1 LKNKNIQELSI
12 LTNNLRHTLRPSLSW
27 ILSKYVVFLVILLG
41 ATIKVK
47 AQTISMD
54 QLPIED
60 ALRRLQLMG
69 KIESD
74 ISFMSR
80 PLQPT
85 KIGAWD
91 SALKWL
97 DPVYFKK
104 GLHPIG
110 KKFLGNTF
118 YATVLPL
125 QVVSQYVTEQP
136 FQELD
141 GPMIASSGQ
150 QTFISGGVYLKLGPL
165 TIQYQPQLVWADNK
179 NYRGTIQTP
188 NYHYPDSYSYDHY
201 KNNLVFNGVFD
212 NAFLKNNLL
221 GNSSIRLNAGP
232 VSVGVSS
239 ENLTWGPSIMNPLL
253 MSSHA
258 PGFMHISFNS
268 RRPWRTKIGSF
279 EWQWVAA
286 YLEEINPAYRG
297 VAENYM
303 GYGKDQSHDEKRYFN
318 GAMLTYQ
325 PKWIKGL
332 SMGISRIVQ
341 EPELLLLDYSG
352 HSPSIEIPQWNL
364 IFKNAAR
371 SGDAKQTSNWLTGS
385 VEDNTDQYA
394 SLFLRWVW
402 EPAHAEFYT
411 EWGRNDAFFNMRDF
425 IQDPEHSRAYTYG
438 FRKLFNYVDNS
449 NNDNKKAS
457 PKYWQ
462 FVSEYTRLQQA
473 SSFPT
478 RTAGY
483 WYIHG
488 GYRPYGYNHLGQNL
502 GAPIGSGGNF
512 FMMRLSQFKGMQQ
525 FGFQIESTTHNGDI
539 YESSYAYQNPSK
551 TKWVDMGLRIIYDQ
565 PYKHF
570 LLSASIIAK
579 RSYNYNWTQPSTA
592 SGFGLQN
599 PNDLDSFLFKIGIR
613 YL

>member
-1 LKNKNIQELSI
+1 VKQRKKEIDKIYIKAQAIVFAIVICASI
-12 LTNNLRHTLRPSLSW
+12 LTFQH
-27 ILSKYVVFLVILLG
+27 
-41 ATIKVK
+41 AK

-91 SALKWL
+91 SAFKWL

-118 YATVLPL
+118 YATILPL
-125 QVVSQYVTEQP
+125 QVTGQYVTEHP

-141 GPMIASSGQ
+141 GPMVASSGR
-150 QTFISGGVYLKLGPL
+150 QTYISGGVFLKLGPL
-165 TIQYQPQLVWADNK
+165 TIQYQPQFVWAENK
-179 NYRGTIQTP
+179 NYRGTMQTP
-188 NYHYPDSYSYDHY
+188 NYNFPDSYSYDHL
-201 KNNLVFNGVFD
+201 KNNLIFNEIFD
-212 NAFLKNNLL
+212 APFLRNNLL

-239 ENLTWGPSIMNPLL
+239 ENLTWGPSIMNPLI
-253 MSSHA
+253 MSSH
-258 PGFMHISFNS
+258 PGGFMHLSFNS

-297 VAENYM
+297 LAENYS
-303 GYGKDQSHDEKRYFN
+303 GYGKDQSQDEKRYFN
-318 GAMLTYQ
+318 GAMLSYQ

-332 SMGISRIVQ
+332 SMGLTRIVQ
-341 EPELLLLDYSG
+341 EPELILKDF
-352 HSPSIEIPQWNL
+352 PQWNL
-364 IFKNAAR
+364 IFKNISR
-371 SGDAKQTSNWLTGS
+371 VNDEKFFSDYLLYS

-394 SLFLRWVW
+394 GAFLRWVW
-402 EPAHAEFYT
+402 EPAHTEFYT
-411 EWGRNDAFFNMRDF
+411 EWSRNDAFYNLRDF
-425 IQDPEHSRAYTYG
+425 IQNPEHSRAYTYG
-438 FRKLFNYVDNS
+438 FRKLFNYNEQ
-449 NNDNKKAS
+449 K
-457 PKYWQ
+457 PLKYWQ
-462 FVSEYTRLQQA
+462 FMSEYTRIQQA
-473 SSFPT
+473 SSFPV
-478 RTAGY
+478 RSAGS
-483 WYIHG
+483 WYVHG
-488 GYRPYGYNHLGQNL
+488 GYRPSGYNNLGQNL
-502 GAPIGSGGNF
+502 GAPIGSGSNY
-512 FMMRLSQFKGMQQ
+512 FMMRVSKFEGMKQLGIQ
-525 FGFQIESTTHNGDI
+525 LESTTKHADD
-539 YESSYAYQNPSK
+539 YEWGELAFQNPSK
-551 TKWVDMGLRIIYDQ
+551 IKWVDMGFRIMYDH

-570 LLSASIIAK
+570 LLSASLIGK
-579 RSYNYNWTQPSTA
+579 RSFNYNFSQPATA
-592 SGFGLQN
+592 SGFGFEN
-599 PNDLDSFLFKIGIR
+599 PNDVDSFLLKIGIR

>member
-1 LKNKNIQELSI
+1 MVFGKTNKNIKAI
-12 LTNNLRHTLRPSLSW
+12 TRTA
-27 ILSKYVVFLVILLG
+27 VLVMVLFTT
-41 ATIKVK
+41 TIVK

-125 QVVSQYVTEQP
+125 QVVSQNVTEQP

-150 QTFISGGVYLKLGPL
+150 QTYISGGVYLKLGPL
-165 TIQYQPQLVWADNK
+165 TIQYQPQFVWADNK
-179 NYRGTIQTP
+179 NYRGTTQTP

-201 KNNLVFNGVFD
+201 KNNLVFNQVFD
-212 NAFLKNNLL
+212 NPFLKNNLL

-286 YLEEINPAYRG
+286 YLEEINPVYRG
-297 VAENYM
+297 LAENYL
-303 GYGKDQSHDEKRYFN
+303 GYGPGQSQDEKRYFN

-332 SMGISRIVQ
+332 SMGFTRIAQ
-341 EPELLLLDYSG
+341 EPEILLWDYSTNKLA
-352 HSPSIEIPQWNL
+352 SVPNWNL
-364 IFKNAAR
+364 IFRNASR
-371 SGDAKQTSNWLTGS
+371 DKDGNQFSNWLLYP
-385 VEDNTDQYA
+385 VEESIDQYA
-394 SLFLRWVW
+394 GVFLRWVW

-425 IQDPEHSRAYTYG
+425 IQDPEHSRGYTYG
-438 FRKLFNYVDNS
+438 FRKLFNYNETAPS
-449 NNDNKKAS
+449 
-457 PKYWQ
+457 KYWQ
-462 FVSEYTRLQQA
+462 LMSEYTRLQQA

-478 RTAGY
+478 RSAGY
-483 WYIHG
+483 WYVHG
-488 GYRPYGYNHLGQNL
+488 GYRPFGYNYLGQNL

-512 FMMRLSQFKGMQQ
+512 FMMRVSQFKGMQQ
-525 FGFQIESTTHNGDI
+525 LAVQIESTTHNADI
-539 YESSYAYQNPSK
+539 YEGSKLAYQNPSVS
-551 TKWVDMGLRIIYDQ
+551 KWVDMGFRILYDQ

-570 LLSASIIAK
+570 LLSASLIAK

>member
-1 LKNKNIQELSI
+1 MKQRKKEIGKIYIKAQAIVFAMVICASI
-12 LTNNLRHTLRPSLSW
+12 LTFQN
-27 ILSKYVVFLVILLG
+27 
-41 ATIKVK
+41 AK

-118 YATVLPL
+118 YATILPI
-125 QVVSQYVTEQP
+125 QITGQYVTEHP

-141 GPMIASSGQ
+141 GPMVASSGR
-150 QTFISGGVYLKLGPL
+150 QTYISGGVYLKLGPL
-165 TIQYQPQLVWADNK
+165 TIQYQPQFVWAENK
-179 NYRGTIQTP
+179 NYRGTLQTP
-188 NYHYPDSYSYDHY
+188 NYNYPDSYSYDHY
-201 KNNLVFNGVFD
+201 KNNLVFNEIFD
-212 NAFLKNNLL
+212 APFLKNNLL

-239 ENLTWGPSIMNPLL
+239 ENLTWGPSIMNPLI
-253 MSSHA
+253 MSSHPA
-258 PGFMHISFNS
+258 GFMHLSFNS

-297 VAENYM
+297 LAENYW
-303 GYGKDQSHDEKRYFN
+303 GYGKGQSKDEKRYFN

-332 SMGISRIVQ
+332 SMGLTRIVQ

-352 HSPSIEIPQWNL
+352 NSNGTMIPEWNL
-364 IFKNAAR
+364 IFKNASRA
-371 SGDAKQTSNWLTGS
+371 SDVKQFSNWLTGS

-394 SLFLRWVW
+394 GAFLRWVW

-411 EWGRNDAFFNMRDF
+411 EWSRNDAFYNLRDF

-438 FRKLFNYVDNS
+438 FRKLFNYNEQQ
-449 NNDNKKAS
+449 
-457 PKYWQ
+457 PLKYWQ
-462 FVSEYTRLQQA
+462 FMSEYTRIQQA
-473 SSFPT
+473 SSFPV
-478 RTAGY
+478 RSAGT
-483 WYIHG
+483 WYVHG
-488 GYRPYGYNHLGQNL
+488 GYRPFGYNYLGQNL
-502 GAPIGSGGNF
+502 GAPIGSGGNY
-512 FMMRLSQFKGMQQ
+512 FMMRLSKFEGMKQLGIQ
-525 FGFQIESTTHNGDI
+525 LESTTKNADD
-539 YESSYAYQNPSK
+539 YEGSAMAFQNASK
-551 TKWVDMGLRIIYDQ
+551 TKWVDMGFRVMYDY

-570 LLSASIIAK
+570 LLSASLIGK
-579 RSYNYNWTQPSTA
+579 RSFNYNFSQPTTA
-592 SGFGLQN
+592 SGFGFEN
-599 PNDLDSFLFKIGIR
+599 PNDVDSFLLKIGIR

>member
-1 LKNKNIQELSI
+1 MNWKKEYMIFGKTNKII
-12 LTNNLRHTLRPSLSW
+12 LTLKKAKW
-27 ILSKYVVFLVILLG
+27 AIVIVLVLLTS
-41 ATIKVK
+41 TIAK
-47 AQTISMD
+47 AQTIGMD
-54 QLPIED
+54 QFPIED

-74 ISFMSR
+74 ISFMLR
-80 PLQPT
+80 PLQPS
-85 KIGAWD
+85 KIGGWD
-91 SALKWL
+91 SALKLL
-97 DPVYFKK
+97 DTVYFKK
-104 GLHPIG
+104 GLHPIS
-110 KKFLGNTF
+110 KKYFGNHF

-125 QVVSQYVTEQP
+125 QIVSQYVTEQP

-141 GPMIASSGQ
+141 GPMIASSGM
-150 QTFISGGVYLKLGPL
+150 QTYVSGGVYIKLGPL

-179 NYRGTIQTP
+179 NYRGTVQTP

-212 NAFLKNNLL
+212 NPFLKNNLL
-221 GNSSIRLNAGP
+221 GNSSIRLNVGP

-297 VAENYM
+297 VAENYL
-303 GYGKDQSHDEKRYFN
+303 GYGKNQTHDEKRYFN

-332 SMGISRIVQ
+332 SLGITRVVQ
-341 EPELLLLDYSG
+341 EPELLLWDYSTERLA
-352 HSPSIEIPQWNL
+352 STPNWNL
-364 IFKNAAR
+364 LFRNAAR
-371 SGDAKQTSNWLTGS
+371 EGDGKEFSNWLLYP
-385 VEDNTDQYA
+385 VEESIDQYA
-394 SLFLRWVW
+394 GVFLRWVW

-411 EWGRNDAFFNMRDF
+411 EWARNDAFFNMRDF

-438 FRKLFNYVDNS
+438 FRKLFNYNEK
-449 NNDNKKAS
+449 N
-457 PKYWQ
+457 PRKYWQ
-462 FVSEYTRLQQA
+462 FLSEYTRIQQA
-473 SSFPT
+473 SSFPV
-478 RTAGY
+478 RSAGT
-483 WYIHG
+483 WYVHG
-488 GYRPYGYNHLGQNL
+488 GYRSSGYNHLGQNL
-502 GAPIGSGGNF
+502 GAPIGSGGNY
-512 FMMRLSQFKGMQQ
+512 FMMRVSQFEGMKQLGIQ
-525 FGFQIESTTHNGDI
+525 LESTTKNADD
-539 YESSYAYQNPSK
+539 YEGGPLAFQNPSK
-551 TKWVDMGLRIIYDQ
+551 TKWVDMGFRLLYDR
-565 PYKHF
+565 PYKNF

-579 RSYNYNWTQPSTA
+579 RSFNYNFSQPTTA
-592 SGFGLQN
+592 SGLGFSN

>member
-1 LKNKNIQELSI
+1 MTRTKKEIVKIYTQAQAIIFSI
-12 LTNNLRHTLRPSLSW
+12 VLCGTLFIVS
-27 ILSKYVVFLVILLG
+27 F
-41 ATIKVK
+41 AK

-104 GLHPIG
+104 GLHPIH
-110 KKFLGNTF
+110 KKFLGNTI

-125 QVVSQYVTEQP
+125 QVTGQYVTEHP

-141 GPMIASSGQ
+141 GPMVASSGR
-150 QTFISGGVYLKLGPL
+150 QTYISGGVYLKLGPL
-165 TIQYQPQLVWADNK
+165 TIQYQPQFVWAENK

-188 NYHYPDSYSYDHY
+188 NYNYPDSYSYDHF
-201 KNNLVFNGVFD
+201 KNNLVFNGILD
-212 NAFLKNNLL
+212 DPFLKNNLL

-239 ENLTWGPSIMNPLL
+239 ENLTWGPSVMNPLI
-253 MSSHA
+253 MSSHPA
-258 PGFMHISFNS
+258 GFMHLSFNS

-297 VAENYM
+297 LAENYL
-303 GYGKDQSHDEKRYFN
+303 GYGIGQYQDEKRYFN
-318 GAMLTYQ
+318 GAMLSYQ

-332 SMGISRIVQ
+332 SMGLTRVAQ
-341 EPELLLLDYSG
+341 EPELMLWDYSTDPLA
-352 HSPSIEIPQWNL
+352 SAPNWNL
-364 IFKNAAR
+364 IFRNAAR
-371 SGDAKQTSNWLTGS
+371 KGDGDTYSNWLLYP
-385 VEDNTDQYA
+385 VEESIDQYA
-394 SLFLRWVW
+394 GAFLRWVW
-402 EPAHAEFYT
+402 EPSHAEFYT
-411 EWGRNDAFFNMRDF
+411 EWSRNDAFYNLRDF
-425 IQDPEHSRAYTYG
+425 IQNPEHSRAYTYG
-438 FRKLFNYVDNS
+438 FRKLFNY
-449 NNDNKKAS
+449 NKQQ
-457 PKYWQ
+457 PLKYWQ
-462 FVSEYTRLQQA
+462 LMTEYTRIQQA
-473 SSFPT
+473 SSFPV
-478 RTAGY
+478 RTAGT
-483 WYIHG
+483 WYVHG
-488 GYRPYGYNHLGQNL
+488 GYRPSGYNYLGQNL
-502 GAPIGSGGNF
+502 GAPIGSGGNY
-512 FMMRLSQFKGMQQ
+512 FMMRISKFEGMKQLGIQ
-525 FGFQIESTTHNGDI
+525 LESTTKNADN
-539 YESSYAYQNPSK
+539 YEGSWLAFQNSSK
-551 TKWVDMGLRIIYDQ
+551 TKWVDMGFRVIYDY

-570 LLSASIIAK
+570 LLSASLIGK
-579 RSYNYNWTQPSTA
+579 RSFNYNFSQSTTA
-592 SGFGLQN
+592 SGFGFEN
-599 PNDLDSFLFKIGIR
+599 PNDVDSFLLKIGIR

>member
-1 LKNKNIQELSI
+1 MKQRKKEIGKIYIKAQAIVFAIVICASI
-12 LTNNLRHTLRPSLSW
+12 LTFQN
-27 ILSKYVVFLVILLG
+27 
-41 ATIKVK
+41 AK

-125 QVVSQYVTEQP
+125 QVTGQYVTEHP

-141 GPMIASSGQ
+141 GPMVASSGR
-150 QTFISGGVYLKLGPL
+150 QTYISGGVYVKLGPL
-165 TIQYQPQLVWADNK
+165 TIQYQPQFVWAENK

-188 NYHYPDSYSYDHY
+188 NYNFPDSYSYDHL
-201 KNNLVFNGVFD
+201 KNNLVFNEIFD
-212 NAFLKNNLL
+212 APFLRNNLL

-239 ENLTWGPSIMNPLL
+239 ENLTWGPSIMNPLI
-253 MSSHA
+253 MSSH
-258 PGFMHISFNS
+258 PGGFMHLSFNS

-297 VAENYM
+297 LAENYL
-303 GYGKDQSHDEKRYFN
+303 GYGPGQSKDEKRYFN

-332 SMGISRIVQ
+332 SMGLTRIVQ

-352 HSPSIEIPQWNL
+352 ASPSTTIPEWNL
-364 IFKNAAR
+364 IFKNASRAN
-371 SGDAKQTSNWLTGS
+371 DVKQFSNWLTGS

-394 SLFLRWVW
+394 GAFLRWVW
-402 EPAHAEFYT
+402 EPSHAEFYT
-411 EWGRNDAFFNMRDF
+411 EWSRNDAFYNLRDF
-425 IQDPEHSRAYTYG
+425 IQDPAHSRAYTYG
-438 FRKLFNYVDNS
+438 FRKLFNYDES
-449 NNDNKKAS
+449 K
-457 PKYWQ
+457 PLKYWQ
-462 FVSEYTRLQQA
+462 LMSEYTRIQQA
-473 SSFPT
+473 SSFPV
-478 RTAGY
+478 RSAGT
-483 WYIHG
+483 WYVHG
-488 GYRPYGYNHLGQNL
+488 GYRPYGYNNLGQNL
-502 GAPIGSGGNF
+502 GAPIGSGGNY
-512 FMMRLSQFKGMQQ
+512 FMMRVSKFEGMKQLGIQ
-525 FGFQIESTTHNGDI
+525 LESTTKNADD
-539 YESSYAYQNPSK
+539 YEGSGLAFQNPSK
-551 TKWVDMGLRIIYDQ
+551 TKWVDMGFRVLYDR

-570 LLSASIIAK
+570 LLSASLIAK
-579 RSYNYNWTQPSTA
+579 RSFNYNFSQPATA
-592 SGFGLQN
+592 SGFGFEN
-599 PNDLDSFLFKIGIR
+599 PNDLDSFLLKIGLR

>member
-1 LKNKNIQELSI
+1 
-12 LTNNLRHTLRPSLSW
+12 
-27 ILSKYVVFLVILLG
+27 
-41 ATIKVK
+41 
-47 AQTISMD
+47 
-54 QLPIED
+54 
-60 ALRRLQLMG
+60 
-69 KIESD
+69 
-74 ISFMSR
+74 
-80 PLQPT
+80 
-85 KIGAWD
+85 
-91 SALKWL
+91 
-97 DPVYFKK
+97 
-104 GLHPIG
+104 
-110 KKFLGNTF
+110 
-118 YATVLPL
+118 LPL

-150 QTFISGGVYLKLGPL
+150 QTYISGGVYLKLGPL

-212 NAFLKNNLL
+212 NSFLKNNLL

-286 YLEEINPAYRG
+286 YLEEINPEYRG
-297 VAENYM
+297 IAENYL
-303 GYGKDQSHDEKRYFN
+303 GYGKGQSKDEKRYYN

-352 HSPSIEIPQWNL
+352 HSPSIDIPEWNL

-371 SGDAKQTSNWLTGS
+371 ASDVKLFSNWLTGS

-394 SLFLRWVW
+394 SLFLRWIW
-402 EPAHAEFYT
+402 EPTHAEFYT
-411 EWGRNDAFFNMRDF
+411 EWGRNDAFYNMRDF

-438 FRKLFNYVDNS
+438 FRKLFNDANHS
-449 NNDNKKAS
+449 NNDNKKA
-457 PKYWQ
+457 PVKYWQ
-462 FVSEYTRLQQA
+462 FMSEYTRIQQA
-473 SSFPT
+473 STFPV
-478 RTAGY
+478 RSAGT
-483 WYIHG
+483 WYVHG
-488 GYRPYGYNHLGQNL
+488 GYRPFGYNYLGQNL
-502 GAPIGSGGNF
+502 GAPIGSGGNY
-512 FMMRLSQFKGMQQ
+512 FMMRISQFKGMQQ
-525 FGFQIESTTHNGDI
+525 FGIQIESTTKNADD
-539 YESSYAYQNPSK
+539 YEGSGLAYQNPSK
-551 TKWVDMGLRIIYDQ
+551 TKWVDMGFRILYDQ

-570 LLSASIIAK
+570 LLSANFIAK
-579 RSYNYNWTQPSTA
+579 RSFNYNFSQPVSATGI
-592 SGFGLQN
+592 GFAN
-599 PNDLDSFLFKIGIR
+599 PNDLDSFLIKIGIR

>member
-1 LKNKNIQELSI
+1 MKIKNKKELKWAII
-12 LTNNLRHTLRPSLSW
+12 LGIVLCTN
-27 ILSKYVVFLVILLG
+27 
-41 ATIKVK
+41 TIVK

-125 QVVSQYVTEQP
+125 QVMSQYVTEQP

-150 QTFISGGVYLKLGPL
+150 QTYMSGGVYLKLGPL

-188 NYHYPDSYSYDHY
+188 NYQYPNSYAYDHY

-212 NAFLKNNLL
+212 NPFLKNNLL

-286 YLEEINPAYRG
+286 YLEEMNPAYRG
-297 VAENYM
+297 VAENYL
-303 GYGKDQSHDEKRYFN
+303 GYGPGQSHDEKRYFN

-332 SMGISRIVQ
+332 SMGVTRIAQ
-341 EPELLLLDYSG
+341 EPELLLWDYSTNPLA
-352 HSPSIEIPQWNL
+352 SAPNWNL
-364 IFKNAAR
+364 IFRNAAR
-371 SGDAKQTSNWLTGS
+371 AGDGKVFSNWLLLP
-385 VEDNTDQYA
+385 VEESIDQYA
-394 SLFLRWVW
+394 GVFLRWLW

-411 EWGRNDAFFNMRDF
+411 EWGRNDAFYNMRDF
-425 IQDPEHSRAYTYG
+425 IQDPEHSRGYTYG
-438 FRKLFNYVDNS
+438 FRKLFNVSYS
-449 NNDNKKAS
+449 KNDKKGA
-457 PKYWQ
+457 PQKYWQ
-462 FVSEYTRLQQA
+462 FMSEYTRLQQA

-478 RTAGY
+478 RSAGY
-483 WYIHG
+483 WYVHG
-488 GYRPYGYNHLGQNL
+488 GYRPFGYNYLGQNL

-512 FMMRLSQFKGMQQ
+512 FMMRVSQFKGMQQ
-525 FGFQIESTTHNGDI
+525 FGFQLESTTLNGDI
-539 YESSYAYQNPSK
+539 YEGSSLAYQNPSK
-551 TKWVDMGLRIIYDQ
+551 SKWVDMGFRILYDQ

-579 RSYNYNWTQPSTA
+579 RSYNYNWSQPTTA
-592 SGFGLQN
+592 SGLGLQN